1 MDQEGKSGAKGVESA
16 WCVYGGGG
24 WEGLQRT
31 DLSHL
36 SLSVPSPCS
45 PNTIDEFHT
54 CVDVA
59 QLPLC
64 KREEGIAE
72 MLERLRLPE
81 PWNVRYEVLLLLCQ
95 ELMKLPSGLQVSE

>member
-1 MDQEGKSGAKGVESA
+1 M
-16 WCVYGGGG
+16 
-24 WEGLQRT
+24 
-31 DLSHL
+31 
-36 SLSVPSPCS
+36 
-45 PNTIDEFHT
+45 
-54 CVDVA
+54 DVA
-59 QLPLC
+59 QLLLC